1 MPEITRLYKRFKT
14 LDRENR
20 ATVSRAELL
29 GIPELAMNP
38 LAHRI
43 LSVFD
48 ESQGQGLG
56 GDLNFRQFLSCLS
69 AFSPAAKR
77 DVKLKC
83 TTLHYVR
90 ESDIR
95 YSLA

>member
-1 MPEITRLYKRFKT
+1 MEFKVTVPEITRLYKRFKS

-20 ATVSRAELL
+20 ATVSRAELF

-43 LSVFD
+43 LCVF
-48 ESQGQGLG
+48 ESQTRSG
-56 GDLNFRQFLSCLS
+56 GDLNFRQFLTCLS

-83 TTLHYVR
+83 KL
-90 ESDIR
+90 SAFD
-95 YSLA
+95 